1 MKRKSRTQ
9 YAALPYRMREAV
21 LEVLLITSRET
32 GRWIIPKGWPHKG
45 LSPSAVA
52 VREAYEEAGLRGKIK
67 RRPLGTY
74 SYQKRL
80 PRDKA
85 VLCKVEV
92 FALEV
97 KRQLDHWPEQ
107 KDRIRCWL
115 PLADAAVLVT
125 DSELQELLLTLSG
138 SLGRGVH
145 APQMNSETPQR

>member
-1 MKRKSRTQ
+1 MKRKCRTQ
-9 YAALPYRMREAV
+9 YAALPYRMREAAP
-21 LEVLLITSRET
+21 EVLLITSRET

-85 VLCKVEV
+85 VLCKVQV
-92 FALEV
+92 FPLEV

-107 KDRIRCWL
+107 KDRMRRWL
-115 PLADAAVLVT
+115 SLADAAALVT
-125 DSELQELLLTLSG
+125 DSELRELLLALSE
-138 SLGRGVH
+138 SLWRGVG
-145 APQMNSETPQR
+145 ATQMSTDTPQH